1 MNGIGMHGV
10 EGLGTLY
17 TVGRSYW
24 GQLHASLSLSHN
36 ELTSSHGV
44 GWDGVAKGPGFHGS
58 RVTISF
64 HLMIHDLWN
73 RRPAYLL

>member
-1 MNGIGMHGV
+1 MVLAWHGV

-24 GQLHASLSLSHN
+24 GQLLASLSLSHN

-44 GWDGVAKGPGFHGS
+44 GWGGKGARIPWLTSHHIFS
-58 RVTISF
+58 PDDS
-64 HLMIHDLWN
+64 
-73 RRPAYLL
+73 